1 MGGNAK
7 KWAIGGGLAALT
19 ALSMGAALPA
29 LGAAATAG
37 TVGGVGLSTGG
48 LVAGGLLGAA
58 QGINTVNQM
67 NQAEKAEKIQNE
79 ANKQQQAMMDREM
92 GQQPKISTDI
102 DNYSDLWKHKSGK
115 ARTIFAERAAR
126 NISQKLGD

>member
-37 TVGGVGLSTGG
+37 TIGGVGLSTGG

-67 NQAEKAEKIQNE
+67 NQADRTERINAE
-79 ANKQQQAMMDREM
+79 ANRQKEAVAAREL
-92 GQQPKISTDI
+92 GSTPNI
-102 DNYSDLWKHKSGK
+102 TTNENNLSDFWRKKSGK